1 MQMSCLRN
9 SEIEIMDEIALKKKS
24 EIGTVFTRA
33 GKGKEYFQQ
42 GAPPCSRSR
51 MRGPL
56 RMRMRQLG
64 VARVVVLLTSFLSA
78 GPRFDR
84 IALGVCGAC

>member
-9 SEIEIMDEIALKKKS
+9 SEIEIIDEIALKKKS

-33 GKGKEYFQQ
+33 GKAKEYFQQ

>member
-9 SEIEIMDEIALKKKS
+9 SEIEIKITLKKKS
-24 EIGTVFTRA
+24 EIGSVFAQSREME
-33 GKGKEYFQQ
+33 KEYFQQ

-56 RMRMRQLG
+56 RVRMRQLG

>member
-1 MQMSCLRN
+1 MKSPSKRRVKSDGFC
-9 SEIEIMDEIALKKKS
+9 EKK
-24 EIGTVFTRA
+24 
-33 GKGKEYFQQ
+33 YFQR
-42 GAPPCSRSR
+42 ASAAMFEVSK